1 MYTYALSCLNDLL
14 ASNIG
19 ITQRD
24 IVVNTISKQEYILQH
39 GSYMFAQRSK
49 GEGVDI
55 HVIYINSPCG
65 KVVETIQQVGNSSFT
80 SPRSPYYSYCLA
92 VFYFKSNSVQNLFT
106 GYIFKMNIFKTDRV
120 LNLSKLLCTLFFGI
134 GIGIEDSKD
143 TF

>member
-1 MYTYALSCLNDLL
+1 M
-14 ASNIG
+14 
-19 ITQRD
+19 QRD
-24 IVVNTISKQEYILQH
+24 IVVNTISKEEYILQH
-39 GSYMFAQRSK
+39 GSYMLAQRGK
-49 GEGVDI
+49 GESVDI

-120 LNLSKLLCTLFFGI
+120 LYLSKLFRTLFFGI
-134 GIGIEDSKD
+134 GIGIEDSKH